1 MRYRAEHVQRDEG
14 WRRRANAAWCSC
26 RRGLQVTRWRRTV
39 AGPMTPK
46 APADLLIVR
55 GDPTREIRALR
66 DVVMVVQR
74 GHIVRAP

>member
-1 MRYRAEHVQRDEG
+1 
-14 WRRRANAAWCSC
+14 
-26 RRGLQVTRWRRTV
+26 
-39 AGPMTPK
+39 MTPN